1 MFPEEKVRNEVS
13 IMQFLSE
20 KTSDK
25 IPIPVPSIF
34 RWTKTKESPLKLGP
48 FIIMNY
54 IPHEG
59 SMGDLLET
67 PGRQPGQ
74 RPVLNPELNPMRL

>member
-34 RWTKTKESPLKLGP
+34 RWTKTKESPLELGP